1 MREIRLE
8 VVVGLATDRAL
19 NRRRNS
25 PATGARLALE
35 ALQLRVCH
43 VRHDKWSGRN
53 AAAHLGRP
61 SSPSRQAV
69 VPAAEGLAAVALGC
83 SGTQLSRPIRAA

>member
-25 PATGARLALE
+25 PATGAWLALE
-35 ALQLRVCH
+35 A
-43 VRHDKWSGRN
+43 
-53 AAAHLGRP
+53 
-61 SSPSRQAV
+61 
-69 VPAAEGLAAVALGC
+69 
-83 SGTQLSRPIRAA
+83 TQLLFGHAVTLL